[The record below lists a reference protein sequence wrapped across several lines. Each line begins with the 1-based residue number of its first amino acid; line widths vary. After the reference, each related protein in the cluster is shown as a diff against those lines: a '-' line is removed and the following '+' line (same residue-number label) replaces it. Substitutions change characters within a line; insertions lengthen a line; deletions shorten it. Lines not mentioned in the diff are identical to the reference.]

1 VRFAEVVATTA
12 EVASTRARSRKAAA
26 LAELFGRLAPGEV
39 PVVVAI
45 LTGTPRQGRIGV
57 GWRTV
62 AGIEAEPADEP
73 QLEIADVDAALD
85 RLGGLSGPGSQAART
100 AELRALLGASTGPE
114 QDLLRRLLV
123 GELRHGALEGL
134 VTDAVAKA
142 AGVPLD
148 TMRRAAMLGGDL
160 PAVAEI
166 ALTEGVAGLAAV
178 GLTLLRPVQPMLA
191 QTATDVTEALA
202 LVAGSAGNDAAGG
215 GDGTGGGTGGRGDA
229 GGGGTGDRGADIA
242 DTAGTLASVEWKL
255 DGARIQVHRV
265 GDDVRIFTRNLN
277 DVTAR
282 LPGIAEL
289 ARSLPADSL
298 VLDGEAIGVGEDE
311 LPRMFQDT
319 MSQFGRQDG
328 AAGAGIPG
336 LESRFFDILHVDG
349 TDLVDVPL
357 TERLAALERVAG
369 PWRIPGVITHAPGVA
384 QRVLDDALAAGHEG
398 VMVKAASSTYLAGRR
413 GGAWRKVKPV
423 HTLDLVVLAAEWGSG
438 RRRGWLSNLHLGA
451 RDPDAAGAEGQH
463 EFVMVGKTFKGLTD
477 ELLRWQTER
486 FPEIATEQ
494 TDFAVFVRPE
504 IVVEIALDGAQSSS
518 RYPGGVALRF
528 ARVRRYRPD
537 KSPAEADTIDAVR
550 ALLPGGGRGPRPAG

>member
-1 VRFAEVVATTA
+1 MSSGYRTYDLARRSVEPMTSRRARRHDGAVRFAEVVATTA
-12 EVASTRARSRKAAA
+12 EVASTRARSRKGAA

-100 AELRALLGASTGPE
+100 AELRALLGASTAPE

-142 AGVPLD
+142 A
-148 TMRRAAMLGGDL
+148 
-160 PAVAEI
+160 
-166 ALTEGVAGLAAV
+166 GVAGLAAV

-229 GGGGTGDRGADIA
+229 GGDGTGDRGADIA

-255 DGARIQVHRV
+255 DA
-265 GDDVRIFTRNLN
+265 
-277 DVTAR
+277 AR

-357 TERLAALERVAG
+357 TERLAALERVPG

-413 GGAWRKVKPV
+413 GGAWRKVKAV
-423 HTLDLVVLAAEWGSG
+423 HTADLVAFVPEWG
-438 RRRGWLSNLHLGA
+438 
-451 RDPDAAGAEGQH
+451 
-463 EFVMVGKTFKGLTD
+463 K
-477 ELLRWQTER
+477 
-486 FPEIATEQ
+486 
-494 TDFAVFVRPE
+494 
-504 IVVEIALDGAQSSS
+504 
-518 RYPGGVALRF
+518 
-528 ARVRRYRPD
+528 
-537 KSPAEADTIDAVR
+537 
-550 ALLPGGGRGPRPAG
+550 